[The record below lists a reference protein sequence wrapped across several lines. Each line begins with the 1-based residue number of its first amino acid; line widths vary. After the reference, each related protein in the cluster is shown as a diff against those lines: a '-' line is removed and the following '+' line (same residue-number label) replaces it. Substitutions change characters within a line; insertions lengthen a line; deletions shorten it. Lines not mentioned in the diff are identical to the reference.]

1 LEPGKINMAWGE
13 LMQHGCGLNQKP
25 PLYSAAPSA
34 APPTDDKITLP
45 VREKNMVGRE
55 SASSLDK
62 LLHLR

>member
-1 LEPGKINMAWGE
+1 
-13 LMQHGCGLNQKP
+13 MQHGCGLNQKP
-25 PLYSAAPSA
+25 SLYSAAPSA

-45 VREKNMVGRE
+45 VREKNMMGRE